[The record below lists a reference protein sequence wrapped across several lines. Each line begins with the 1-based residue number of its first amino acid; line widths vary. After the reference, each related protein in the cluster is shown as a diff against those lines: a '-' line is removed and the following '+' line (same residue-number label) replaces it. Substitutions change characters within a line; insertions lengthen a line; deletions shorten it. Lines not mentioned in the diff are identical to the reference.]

1 MAFLLTRLA
10 RREFSSTFTSNS
22 TRMPVSISCPSN
34 QSLEL
39 MQVPVISPG
48 TFSLCHD
55 LPDSCDDSAPDYCDM
70 EHRSS
75 ALDCPDGCTD
85 GGCEG
90 NRSGLRL
97 SLQFR
102 FRYIP
107 LYPQFNALR
116 HSIQSS
122 VMCFVRQC
130 RFFFLF
136 SYVCD
141 PVCLPFPAACSA
153 TPLTDWSPSL
163 AAYAMLWRL
172 SRPSIAA

>member
-34 QSLEL
+34 QSLGL

-55 LPDSCDDSAPDYCDM
+55 LPDSCDDSVPDYCDM

-97 SLQFR
+97 SFQVR
-102 FRYIP
+102 FRHIIP
-107 LYPQFNALR
+107 ISMRRPTPFSPALCVLCVNVD
-116 HSIQSS
+116 IIS
-122 VMCFVRQC
+122 VGASLTGRTQC
-130 RFFFLF
+130 IFPHLLMFE
-136 SYVCD
+136 YVGERKASTTLQQYRGHTN
-141 PVCLPFPAACSA
+141 VA
-153 TPLTDWSPSL
+153 
-163 AAYAMLWRL
+163 
-172 SRPSIAA
+172 